1 MNSPLSSQPK
11 VTVFTCVYNMADK
24 IHRVFDSMLAQTY
37 PNIEHIIVDDG
48 STDDLVPLVRAYMA
62 KAPYPVVFLQKENGG
77 KHTATNLAWDKAT
90 GEYIIQLDADDA
102 YLPHTLEYLVGKWN
116 SIPEE
121 VRDQYWCVQGR
132 CRDQIEGKM
141 VGPLYPENINS
152 LSHEEARKIAAS
164 TPGEKIGMMK
174 RSALEGYRYPEPRGV
189 KFVQEVVLWKPL
201 NLRYRTYYT
210 NEIVRIYYIN
220 EGGSLSSPSRTPQA
234 LANRCW
240 DARWRI
246 LHAGEYGYSLPRECV
261 RYSLAYHL
269 ATKAYRQHNPY
280 LHALP
285 ILPKLAAI
293 ALYLPAMAGAM
304 LLKLKYR
311 KK

>member
-48 STDDLVPLVRAYMA
+48 STDDLVPPVRAYMA

-102 YLPHTLEYLVGKWN
+102 YLPYTIEYLVGKWN
-116 SIPEE
+116 EIPIEM
-121 VRDQYWCVQGR
+121 RDQYWCVQGR
-132 CRDQIEGKM
+132 CRDQIEGKL
-141 VGPLYPENINS
+141 VGPLYPDHINS
-152 LSHEEARKIAAS
+152 LSHEEARKIAAN

-220 EGGSLSSPSRTPQA
+220 EGGSLSTPSRTPQA

-246 LHAGEYGYSLPRECV
+246 LHAGEYGYSLPREIV

-280 LHALP
+280 LRDLP

-293 ALYLPAMAGAM
+293 VLYLPAMVGAA

>member
-1 MNSPLSSQPK
+1 M
-11 VTVFTCVYNMADK
+11 
-24 IHRVFDSMLAQTY
+24 
-37 PNIEHIIVDDG
+37 
-48 STDDLVPLVRAYMA
+48 
-62 KAPYPVVFLQKENGG
+62 
-77 KHTATNLAWDKAT
+77 
-90 GEYIIQLDADDA
+90 
-102 YLPHTLEYLVGKWN
+102 
-116 SIPEE
+116 
-121 VRDQYWCVQGR
+121 
-132 CRDQIEGKM
+132 
-141 VGPLYPENINS
+141 
-152 LSHEEARKIAAS
+152 
-164 TPGEKIGMMK
+164 
-174 RSALEGYRYPEPRGV
+174 

-246 LHAGEYGYSLPRECV
+246 LHAGEYGYSLPREIV

-280 LHALP
+280 LRDLP

-293 ALYLPAMAGAM
+293 ALYLPAMAGAA